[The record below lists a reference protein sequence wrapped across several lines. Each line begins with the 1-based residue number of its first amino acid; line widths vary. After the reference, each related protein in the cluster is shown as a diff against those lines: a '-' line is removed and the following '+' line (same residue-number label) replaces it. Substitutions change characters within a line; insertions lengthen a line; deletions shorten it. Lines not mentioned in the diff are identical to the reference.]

1 MLTSN
6 MSAAIALPSGDHA
19 ADVTGF
25 ASAVSCVRSGRPTSF
40 SDQSWLFHTKAS
52 VLPSGLAAGAAAG
65 VLTWS
70 PSTRDIER
78 SDPSVSQMP
87 PRRHCVPI
95 MSSRPSGNHSGE
107 LYPSNRA
114 TSAPRRSVTTTKLP
128 HFIPYPPSHTVPEPT
143 DTKATRRPLGA
154 SLGTAHVRLL
164 ETLKP
169 LQ

>member
-6 MSAAIALPSGDHA
+6 MSTASELPSGDQA
-19 ADVTGF
+19 ADVTGLD
-25 ASAVSCVRSGRPTSF
+25 SALSCVSSGRPASF
-40 SDQSWLFHTKAS
+40 SDQSWLFQTKAS
-52 VLPSGLAAGAAAG
+52 VLPSGLAAGAPAG

-95 MSSRPSGNHSGE
+95 MSRRPSGSHSGK

-128 HFIPYPPSHTVPEPT
+128 HFIPYPPSHTFPEPVSYT
-143 DTKATRRPLGA
+143 HL
-154 SLGTAHVRLL
+154 
-164 ETLKP
+164 TLP
-169 LQ
+169 TS